1 MFINELRPKSKK
13 LDAGVVVPHIDTMA
27 SFGTVVILLN
37 DVEEQDQLTLYNG
50 KMDALG
56 SAVQTTGMHKAG
68 VGCAFRTG
76 VPNAVVGGA
85 SREHAR
91 YTINIFF

>member
-1 MFINELRPKSKK
+1 MVR
-13 LDAGVVVPHIDTMA
+13 LDPRIPEPRLAPARNGDGAAARGADAPVW
-27 SFGTVVILLN
+27 
-37 DVEEQDQLTLYNG
+37 QLTLYNG

-76 VPNAVVGGA
+76 VPHAVVGGA